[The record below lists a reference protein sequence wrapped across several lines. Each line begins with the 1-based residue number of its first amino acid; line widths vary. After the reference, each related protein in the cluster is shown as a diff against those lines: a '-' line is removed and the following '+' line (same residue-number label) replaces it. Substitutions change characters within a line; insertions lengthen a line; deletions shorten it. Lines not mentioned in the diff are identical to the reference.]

1 MGLDL
6 GFISKYGPLLL
17 AGLLLTV
24 EICGVAL
31 LIGFILGLLLAL
43 LATLRVRTVRT
54 LIFVY
59 VAVLRGTPLL
69 IQLFILYYGGPAFG
83 VVLSAFTAGVVGL
96 SLYSSA
102 YFSEIFRAGLES
114 IPHGQIE
121 AAKVVGLTRLQIF
134 RRIQLPQM
142 MALVLPPITNQAI
155 SLIKESAVLSVI
167 TVPELT
173 FRTTRMV
180 TETFAVVE
188 PYLMLAMLY
197 WILTSAIAQLGQQ
210 SERVL
215 TKYLR

>member
-1 MGLDL
+1 
-6 GFISKYGPLLL
+6 
-17 AGLLLTV
+17 
-24 EICGVAL
+24 
-31 LIGFILGLLLAL
+31 
-43 LATLRVRTVRT
+43 
-54 LIFVY
+54 
-59 VAVLRGTPLL
+59 
-69 IQLFILYYGGPAFG
+69 
-83 VVLSAFTAGVVGL
+83 VLSAFAAGVVGL

-121 AAKVVGLTRLQIF
+121 AAQVVGLTRLQIF